1 MALPFGVASVQI
13 KAHATQLMEGLS
25 LLQSWQLQG
34 AVSLTENSDGGCF
47 LEERAGCRM
56 QRRVIYLSRSI
67 PVTTDHTRDAGTSAK
82 PKKKFTGPAEGHNEY
97 PHLRKSMSVI
107 QKDRQMV
114 LLNTMPLTRLP
125 HLFTS
130 FLMP

>member
-1 MALPFGVASVQI
+1 MQI

-56 QRRVIYLSRSI
+56 QWRVIYLSRSI

-82 PKKKFTGPAEGHNEY
+82 PKKKFQGKAEGPGRRHNEY